1 VLTWTE
7 QFGADRLWAVE
18 ARRHLSRRF
27 EQDLLHLLGAGE
39 RSCGLPPS
47 SWAHA
52 RDSARSY
59 GKSDPIDVL
68 TVARAGPAE
77 PDLPIAYLDRPSR
90 EVRLFTNHRE
100 DSSLNAPA

>member
-1 VLTWTE
+1 MGYP
-7 QFGADRLWAVE
+7 QAHG
-18 ARRHLSRRF
+18 
-27 EQDLLHLLGAGE
+27 
-39 RSCGLPPS
+39 P
-47 SWAHA
+47 HA